1 MKYAELETLI
11 NNSTHIAVL
20 QADNPDGDSLG
31 SSLALEAIL
40 TELGKKVTL
49 VCAVDMPQH
58 LRYLSGWD
66 RVGKDIPRAC
76 DMSIVVDSSTESLFE
91 YFERNGSLAWLK
103 TKPLVVIDHHTETA
117 GLSYATLN
125 YVEDAVAT
133 SELLHRIAAELKWP
147 LPVDACEMMCVSIM
161 SDSLGLTTDAT
172 TSGSFRI
179 VADLIERGVSIPK
192 LEHARRELM
201 RKEPELIAYKGRL
214 LERVSF
220 DESGRIATVVIP
232 WDEIERYSALYNPSM
247 LVMDDMRLVVGVDIA
262 IAYKV
267 YKDGK
272 ITAKIRC
279 NFERAIGSD
288 LATAFGGGGHPYA
301 AGFKILKAR
310 KIDELRK
317 EVDQKAR
324 ELLDALVEAR
334 S

>member
-1 MKYAELETLI
+1 
-11 NNSTHIAVL
+11 
-20 QADNPDGDSLG
+20 
-31 SSLALEAIL
+31 
-40 TELGKKVTL
+40 
-49 VCAVDMPQH
+49 
-58 LRYLSGWD
+58 
-66 RVGKDIPRAC
+66 
-76 DMSIVVDSSTESLFE
+76 
-91 YFERNGSLAWLK
+91 
-103 TKPLVVIDHHTETA
+103 
-117 GLSYATLN
+117 
-125 YVEDAVAT
+125 
-133 SELLHRIAAELKWP
+133 
-147 LPVDACEMMCVSIM
+147 MMCVSIM
-161 SDSLGLTTDAT
+161 SDSLGLTTEASTPD
-172 TSGSFRI
+172 SFRI

-192 LEHARRELM
+192 LEQARRELM

-247 LVMDDMRLVVGVDIA
+247 LVMDDMRLVVGVDVA

-288 LATAFGGGGHPYA
+288 LATTFGGGGHPYA

-310 KIDELRK
+310 KVDELRA

-324 ELLDALVEAR
+324 ELLDVLEEKR
-334 S
+334 L